1 MVYCDYWLILL
12 QIFNE
17 KMLMIQNNALKQLIV
32 KLVLKLSVQEIF
44 FYYYFLGLHTYS
56 MNEVNKCCVKDLLK

>member
-1 MVYCDYWLILL
+1 
-12 QIFNE
+12 
-17 KMLMIQNNALKQLIV
+17 MLMIQNNALKQLII